1 MTTITLGIYGI
12 ILIKP
17 DDGETLITSNMQ
29 EEDTP
34 ENEAFNAAIDGI
46 ESLILSQYSVGIDVT
61 SKAYL
66 KSIEEA
72 YSAISRNF
80 SD

>member
-1 MTTITLGIYGI
+1 METITLGIYGI
-12 ILIKP
+12 ILLKS
-17 DDGETLITSNMQ
+17 DDGVTQITSDMK

-34 ENEAFNAAIDGI
+34 ENEAFNAAVDGI

-61 SKAYL
+61 SKACL

-72 YSAISRNF
+72 YSAVSRNF
-80 SD
+80 S